1 MKQAPAARPATVD
14 DRAIPGHWEGDLIL
28 GLGSSAIGTRVP
40 SLLLGRVYSDSGVR
54 YTHTHSS
61 KSAKRYRYYVLQ
73 SASPQ
78 QAIRAAVARIP
89 ALDLES
95 LVLQRLHDWLSDPLG
110 LLDALSNPGDDTAL
124 AQTLLA
130 AASARCRAWPTLTSE
145 QVREFVR
152 TLVVKVTI
160 GRQSIAIALCKSALR
175 ALLLAVVDNEP
186 EDDLI
191 ELSIEACLRRRGR
204 AIRLVVSRD
213 TPDGGHSQDEPRLIQ
228 TLAQAHQWVEQLL
241 SGEVSS
247 LRMIA
252 AAVGKSERLCQ
263 QGDPGGISRAG
274 LTRSSTGRTGTR
286 PTHARGAKEGPA
298 LRLER
303 AAAAIRSCARAN
315 PTAQH
320 PESGA
325 V

>member
-1 MKQAPAARPATVD
+1 
-14 DRAIPGHWEGDLIL
+14 
-28 GLGSSAIGTRVP
+28 
-40 SLLLGRVYSDSGVR
+40 
-54 YTHTHSS
+54 
-61 KSAKRYRYYVLQ
+61 VLQ

-78 QAIRAAVARIP
+78 EAIRAAVARIP

-145 QVREFVR
+145 QLREFVR

-213 TPDGGHSQDEPRLIQ
+213 TPGGVESQGDRRLIH
-228 TLAQAHQWVEQLL
+228 TLAHAHQWLEQLL
-241 SGEVSS
+241 GGEVSS

-252 AAVGKSERLCQ
+252 AAVGKSERYVSKA
-263 QGDPGGISRAG
+263 IRAAFLAPDLLEAVLEG
-274 LTRSSTGRTGTR
+274 RAPAQLTLAALRKDLPCDWNEQRRRFAVVLGQTERLSTRSQG
-286 PTHARGAKEGPA
+286 PCNPEPARE
-298 LRLER
+298 
-303 AAAAIRSCARAN
+303 I
-315 PTAQH
+315 
-320 PESGA
+320 